1 MGNVLTAGQG
11 QAPCRQA
18 VICAGLSS
26 KIICTTVNK
35 VCASGMKSVM
45 LSADAIRANPAQDGK
60 VYLAGGFE
68 SMTNAPHYIFHRGNQ
83 NKKLGHISLLDATIH
98 DGLWDVYN
106 DQHMVCR
113 KYHRRKRILSTTLIY
128 FALIALV
135 WQLCTS
141 LGSGYVRREMFQRLS
156 YIT

>member
-1 MGNVLTAGQG
+1 MLCCTYQPTLVITCLLLLQILFSFNSVHIHEAFMGNVLTAGQG

-18 VICAGLSS
+18 VIGAGLSS

-45 LSADAIRANPAQDGK
+45 LSADAIRANHPQDGK

-68 SMTNAPHYIFHRGNQ
+68 SMTNAPHYIFHRGNL
-83 NKKLGHISLLDATIH
+83 NKKLGHMSLLDATIH

-106 DQHMVCR
+106 DQHMVRR
-113 KYHRRKRILSTTLIY
+113 KYRRRK
-128 FALIALV
+128 
-135 WQLCTS
+135 
-141 LGSGYVRREMFQRLS
+141 
-156 YIT
+156 